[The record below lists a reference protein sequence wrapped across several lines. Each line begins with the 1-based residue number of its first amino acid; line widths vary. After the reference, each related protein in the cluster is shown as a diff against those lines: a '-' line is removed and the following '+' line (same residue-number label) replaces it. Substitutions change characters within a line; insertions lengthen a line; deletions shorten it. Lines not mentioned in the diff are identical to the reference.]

1 MEYVRVF
8 QNAADEVCHFFIISE
23 MGLVAHAQLCGYNS
37 RHKFLLTNSVSGVQ
51 ELGN

>member
-8 QNAADEVCHFFIISE
+8 QNAPDEVCHFFISE
-23 MGLVAHAQLCGYNS
+23 MGLVAHAQLCGYNA
-37 RHKFLLTNSVSGVQ
+37 RHKRLLTHSVSGVQ

>member
-8 QNAADEVCHFFIISE
+8 QNAADEVRQFFISE
-23 MGLVAHAQLCGYNS
+23 MGLVADAQLCGYNS
-37 RHKFLLTNSVSGVQ
+37 RHKCLLTHSVSGVQ